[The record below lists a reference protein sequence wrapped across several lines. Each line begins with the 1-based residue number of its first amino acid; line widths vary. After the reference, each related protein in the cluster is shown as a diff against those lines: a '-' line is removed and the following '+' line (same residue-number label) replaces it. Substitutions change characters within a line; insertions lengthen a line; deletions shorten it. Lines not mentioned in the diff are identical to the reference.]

1 MTPIFRRLALLAAA
15 IPAAAGAQGFE
26 NLDNLDVQVAASL
39 GAAIG
44 QPGGARQP
52 IDRRLRLAPCA
63 EPVTVDA
70 PAMGAVA
77 VRCASRGWR
86 IRVPLVADAST
97 QAPHVTPASAPVR
110 AAPIVRRGDQV
121 TVVARSASFT
131 VSAIGTADQDGSP
144 GDRIRVR
151 MEQRAAPLIGEVLPD
166 GRIALP
172 GFN

>member
-1 MTPIFRRLALLAAA
+1 MTPIFRRFVLLAAA
-15 IPAAAGAQGFE
+15 MPAAAAAQSFE

-44 QPGGARQP
+44 QPGGAARP

-63 EPVTVDA
+63 EPITVDA

-77 VRCASRGWR
+77 VRCVSRGWR
-86 IRVPLVADAST
+86 IRVPLVADA
-97 QAPHVTPASAPVR
+97 TPAAPRTAAAQVR
-110 AAPIVRRGDQV
+110 AVPIIRRGDQV
-121 TVVARSASFT
+121 TVVARAASFT
-131 VSAIGTADQDGSP
+131 VSALGTADQDGAA

-151 MEQRAAPLIGEVLPD
+151 MAQRAAPLIGEILPD